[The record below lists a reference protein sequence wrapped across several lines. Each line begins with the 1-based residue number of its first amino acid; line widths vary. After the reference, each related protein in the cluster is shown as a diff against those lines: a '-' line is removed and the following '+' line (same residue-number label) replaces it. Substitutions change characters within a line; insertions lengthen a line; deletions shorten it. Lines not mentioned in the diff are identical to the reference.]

1 MTYVGG
7 HQLCFGVVVLM
18 HVDAL
23 LYCSSLTLCVVLR
36 RAAEAAQAFNR
47 RKPGRLQPQRSQ
59 ISLSKVQA
67 FRQSNTAN
75 SIAQVPHRSDA
86 TYRPAYKAVS
96 SESEP
101 VVAAAAEL
109 PSPRVMLTESQQ
121 ESGSNGAVAAAAAD
135 RRPLTNE
142 LWQHSEQAKQPQCLH
157 QEPAYSEQHTT
168 EKHVN
173 SGHSEQAQPLHQEPA
188 YPAGHD
194 GNLHNEGNAD
204 NFLNAGKAESA
215 LSTGHT
221 GWLLH
226 NNKAGPN
233 SSTGSGK
240 QPTNEGNAEQSVTDG
255 NVQVMKTEDL
265 AQSASS
271 SHGCEH
277 SLHDANAISTDDTS
291 SFEHHAEPAAAHA
304 TRAASDKA
312 FAARQGQLKQLRL
325 VAELRPLCRQYGLP
339 VAGVKQD
346 VVSRILEYEL
356 HQIHNE
362 GPSFTTDKLPA
373 HDQ

>member
-23 LYCSSLTLCVVLR
+23 LYCSSLTLCVVLC

-86 TYRPAYKAVS
+86 TYRPAYTAVS

-121 ESGSNGAVAAAAAD
+121 ESGSNGAVAAAAAVLPSPAAVPTELQQASGSYGAPAAAAAD
-135 RRPLTNE
+135 MRPLTNE
-142 LWQHSEQAKQPQCLH
+142 LWQHSEQAEQPQCLH
-157 QEPAYSEQHTT
+157 QEPAYSEQHVT

-173 SGHSEQAQPLHQEPA
+173 SGQSEQAQALQQEPA
-188 YPAGHD
+188 YPAGRD
-194 GNLHNEGNAD
+194 GNLYNKGNAD
-204 NFLNAGKAESA
+204 NCLNAGKAESA

-226 NNKAGPN
+226 NNNAGPN

-240 QPTNEGNAEQSVTDG
+240 QPTNVGNAEQPVTDG
-255 NVQVMKTEDL
+255 NVQVMRTEYL

-277 SLHDANAISTDDTS
+277 SLHDANAISPDATS
-291 SFEHHAEPAAAHA
+291 SFEHHAQPAAAHA
-304 TRAASDKA
+304 PEA
-312 FAARQGQLKQLRL
+312 
-325 VAELRPLCRQYGLP
+325 CC
-339 VAGVKQD
+339 
-346 VVSRILEYEL
+346 
-356 HQIHNE
+356 
-362 GPSFTTDKLPA
+362 
-373 HDQ
+373 